1 MQKVQTVWRALTR
14 LLEIILRFLKKY
26 EFYYEI
32 LTYLKKIRNI
42 HKQEMYNL

>member
-32 LTYLKKIRNI
+32 LTYPKKNYK
-42 HKQEMYNL
+42 HS